1 MSVELDLTR
10 KAVNLVWDTSVATGG
25 TVDLRCTNPNNL
37 EDVSTR
43 DGITNDGYAVVTFPA
58 DYAGECNVTVTG
70 SDGGVDTG
78 TILVGETEE

>member
-1 MSVELDLTR
+1 MVEVDLTR
-10 KAVNLVWDTSVATGG
+10 KAVNLSWDTEVATGD

-43 DGITNDGYAVVTFPA
+43 DGLNNDGFAVVTFPA
-58 DYAGECNVTVTG
+58 DYSGECMVEITG

-78 TILVGETEE
+78 TIEV